1 MATLKFDEQPDVFI
15 GVKLP
20 ITNGGQGYFN
30 SSLTTLDQVKSNL
43 KNLILTIKGERLM
56 HPDFGTNI
64 NAMLFEPDD
73 GTLKDR
79 MAESIIQAVNKWL
92 PYIVVKNIEVNE
104 EADEL
109 NIHLPHQHV
118 YSIICDFALKQDPT
132 IFDSITLTVSNN

>member
-1 MATLKFDEQPDVFI
+1 MATLKFDEQSDVFI

-20 ITNGGQGYFN
+20 ITNGGHGYFN
-30 SSLTTLDQVKSNL
+30 SSLTTIEQVKSNL

-92 PYIVVKNIEVNE
+92 PYIVIKNIEVND

-109 NIHLPHQHV
+109 NIHNQI
-118 YSIICDFALKQDPT
+118 YAIKCDFVLKQDPT
-132 IFDSITLTVSNN
+132 IFDSVTFRITN